1 MFVLVAPPAGGILV
15 AVGSV
20 RCGKPTPTGPCQRP
34 VSVAGGPCGVA
45 HPAAVSPTGAP
56 PSGTPVLSG
65 PPPDPLGGD
74 TLPAGWV
81 KRQLLAED
89 PGTSPE
95 VLDVLAGDPDPGVRV
110 KTAAN
115 PSAFPATLA
124 RMAADHPH
132 VAQGQL
138 FGEPDLRSATSE
150 DVATHRQV
158 RVNLAQNPATPPA
171 TLRALGRDAWNAVR
185 KQAAQNNATPPESL
199 SRLAVDAVVGV
210 RAGTAVNQAAPAEI
224 LAVLARDLDPRVRSL
239 LAARA
244 GLPAGMLAELANDPS
259 EIVSASARANP
270 DFNGPVAAHAGLIAG

>member
-1 MFVLVAPPAGGILV
+1 MFVLVAPPVGGILV

-20 RCGKPTPTGPCQRP
+20 RCGKPTPTGACQRP

-45 HPAAVSPTGAP
+45 HPEAVSPTGAP

-74 TLPAGWV
+74 TLPAGW
-81 KRQLLAED
+81 RERHLLAED
-89 PGTSPE
+89 PGTPPE
-95 VLDVLAGDPDPGVRV
+95 VLDAIAGDDHPAIRIR
-110 KTAAN
+110 AAGN
-115 PSAFPATLA
+115 PSASPATLA

-132 VAQGQL
+132 VDEGQL
-138 FGEPDLRSATSE
+138 FGDPDLRSATSE

-158 RVNLAQNPATPPA
+158 RVNLAGNPATPPE
-171 TLRALGRDAWNAVR
+171 TLRALGRDVWNAVR
-185 KQAAQNNATPPESL
+185 KQAAQNAATPPESL

-210 RAGTAVNQAAPAEI
+210 RASTTVNPMTPPDT
-224 LAVLARDLDPRVRSL
+224 LAVLARDQDPRVRSL
-239 LAARA
+239 LASRA

-270 DFNGPVAAHAGLIAG
+270 DFNGPVAAHAGLISD